1 MSQYIPELDDPF
13 DTLLQEDEDNPDSG
27 PVIELVPSIP
37 PSAVIVNSSIGDE
50 IVTFADL
57 EEPTRVFNQVELA
70 ALIADSCPHRHQTVP
85 SFHAVKA

>member
-13 DTLLQEDEDNPDSG
+13 DTIMQEDSEDEG

-37 PSAVIVNSSIGDE
+37 PSACIVNSPVGDE
-50 IVTFADL
+50 IVSFADL

-70 ALIADSCPHRHQTVP
+70 ALIADSCPHRHATVP
-85 SFHAVKA
+85 SFHAVKVP